1 MESVSKFLNSTDA
14 TELIDQIENLLYH
27 NKKVVIGG
35 VSFLLSLY
43 CWYRRPINFPP
54 GPVGV
59 PGLGVVPFL
68 DKMAA
73 RSFTEWGKKYKKGVM
88 SVRLGGNDLVIINR
102 ADVIKKVLYGNRIF
116 FIILQLLTKINIIL
130 IFSNTFKTIYLLEK
144 I

>member
-14 TELIDQIENLLYH
+14 TELIDQIENLLH
-27 NKKVVIGG
+27 QNKKLIIGG
-35 VSFLLSLY
+35 VSFFLSLY

-73 RSFTEWGKKYKKGVM
+73 RSFTVWGKKYKKGVM

-102 ADVIKKVLYGNRIF
+102 ADVIKKVF
-116 FIILQLLTKINIIL
+116 FIKIAL
-130 IFSNTFKTIYLLEK
+130 YVK
-144 I
+144 